1 MTCGPSR
8 MIVFARAHF
17 IGERRMTVRQLGDFL
32 KEYVTPA
39 VKPAGFK
46 KKGSTYQL
54 TASSGDSAFLQF
66 HPRRIDPDNAVFEA
80 QWSMVPEPY
89 WQWLNRQYMVADIPA
104 PHPSGVLAGSRILPP
119 DAVVYRP
126 EAMKVL
132 PVYWA
137 FNDASRTVIGEIMD
151 LTLRTEIV
159 PNIQHLLVRENLIQ
173 AIRTTPSIQRWGVLE
188 SELVLTVDD
197 HSIREFEESLSS
209 VDLNPSIKGQL
220 VAWAEM
226 RQGRT

>member
-1 MTCGPSR
+1 
-8 MIVFARAHF
+8 MIVK
-17 IGERRMTVRQLGDFL
+17 QLDDIL

-66 HPRRIDPDNAVFEA
+66 HPRRIDPDNVVFEA

-89 WQWLNRQYMVADIPA
+89 WQWLNREYLVADIPA

-126 EAMKVL
+126 ETMKVL

-137 FNDASRTVIGEIMD
+137 FNDASRTAIGEVMD

-159 PNIQHLLVRENLIQ
+159 PNIQRLLVRDNLLQ
-173 AIRTTPSIQRWGVLE
+173 AIRTNPSIRRWGATKA
-188 SELVLTVDD
+188 ELVLTVDD
-197 HSIREFEESLSS
+197 LSIDEFEELLSRI
-209 VDLNPSIKGQL
+209 DLNPFIKGQL
-220 VAWAEM
+220 MAWAEI
-226 RQGRT
+226 RQGRN